1 MANNHDSDTFPVEQD
16 LFSQQ
21 CGANNLQIQEERVVS
36 RIIEIEAHLIRVYHL
51 IVVFLRIIHHSQQM
65 FLVSVLQSGRS
76 RDARPQG
83 KDFTSLALQLVSI
96 AGHIRTWSHHAHL
109 PSKDIPELGQLIQFS
124 STEEGPQFRDTT
136 VSRHRDSGAI
146 TSPRHGTKLMHD
158 EQFTIL
164 PHPALAE
171 EDRSSIH
178 QTNQQS
184 NQQQN
189 P

>member
-1 MANNHDSDTFPVEQD
+1 MD
-16 LFSQQ
+16 LQTQQ
-21 CGANNLQIQEERVVS
+21 RGKNYFQIQKERVMVQ
-36 RIIEIEAHLIRVYHL
+36 IVKIEPHLVWVNHL
-51 IVVFLRIIHHSQQM
+51 IVVLVRVLHLSQQR
-65 FLVSVLQSGRS
+65 LLIPILQR
-76 RDARPQG
+76 RRTRKTRTQG
-83 KDFTSLALQLVSI
+83 KNFTVRALQLVSI

-164 PHPALAE
+164 PHPTLAE